1 MCEATTMFKN
11 GDASEAKWWCWAVN
25 EHGGSVRMCETKMI
39 ESRVCYIY
47 YIYIWYPYIY
57 ESVYTCIYMRNT
69 ITWHIYHN
77 MYVLSSNKTERPM
90 KPGLQNKDAQKSF
103 SPNSA
108 GSCMK
113 LDPCPY
119 HPFGWRVVVV
129 GFYQSW
135 VDSHGWAWLQL
146 VNGNIKSIHKSS
158 LFIIFTCFNHI
169 FVTFVYICLVFV

>member
-1 MCEATTMFKN
+1 MKQPPCSKTGMPQRPSDDVGLSTNMA
-11 GDASEAKWWCWAVN
+11 DQSECVKQRWLNQGYA
-25 EHGGSVRMCETKMI
+25 
-39 ESRVCYIY
+39 IY
-47 YIYIWYPYIY
+47 TIYIWYPYIY

>member
-1 MCEATTMFKN
+1 MMLGCQRTWRISQNVWNKDDWIKGML
-11 GDASEAKWWCWAVN
+11 
-25 EHGGSVRMCETKMI
+25 
-39 ESRVCYIY
+39 YIL